1 MRSRAM
7 TDRRTAIVTGGG
19 SGIGRAV
26 ALALAGSGGWNV
38 AVAGRRLEALEET
51 AASAGGAIV
60 PVVADVTDPAS
71 VDALFDGVVSRFGRL
86 DLLFNNAGVNKPAPL
101 DELPVEDL
109 RAVLDTNLW
118 GSMLC
123 ARAAMRVM
131 KAQTPQGGRII
142 NNGSVSAH
150 APRPQQ
156 AAYTASK
163 HAITGLTK
171 SIALDG
177 RPFNIASGQIDIG
190 NAVTEM
196 TGRMQAGTMQADGT
210 MKPEPRM
217 PVSEV
222 GATVLY
228 MASLPLEVNIPFL
241 TVMATGMPLYGR
253 G

>member
-1 MRSRAM
+1 M
-7 TDRRTAIVTGGG
+7 TDKRTAIVTGGG

-38 AVAGRRLEALEET
+38 AIAGRRMDALEET
-51 AASAGGAIV
+51 AGSGGGAIV
-60 PVVADVTDPAS
+60 PVAADVTDPGS
-71 VDALFDGVVSRFGRL
+71 VDALFDTVVARFGRL

-109 RAVLDTNLW
+109 RAVIDTNLW

-123 ARAAMRVM
+123 ARAAVRVM

-177 RPFNIASGQIDIG
+177 RPYNIASGQIDIG

-210 MKPEPRM
+210 MRPEPRM
-217 PVSEV
+217 PVTQV
-222 GATVLY
+222 GETVLY
-228 MASLPLEVNIPFL
+228 MASLPLETNISFL
-241 TVMATGMPLYGR
+241 TVMATRMPLYGR

>member
-1 MRSRAM
+1 M

-26 ALALAGSGGWNV
+26 AQALAGSGGWNV
-38 AVAGRRLEALEET
+38 AVAGRRLDALEET
-51 AASAGGAIV
+51 AASAGGAIM
-60 PVVADVTDPAS
+60 PVVADITDPAS
-71 VDALFDGVVSRFGRL
+71 VDALFDQVVDRFGRL

-109 RAVLDTNLW
+109 RAVLDTNVW

-196 TGRMQAGTMQADGT
+196 TGRMQAGTMQADGS

-217 PVSEV
+217 PVSQV
-222 GATVLY
+222 GEAVLY
-228 MASLPLEVNIPFL
+228 MASLPLETNIPFM
-241 TVMATGMPLYGR
+241 TIMATGMPLYGR

>member
-1 MRSRAM
+1 M
-7 TDRRTAIVTGGG
+7 TDKRTAIVTGGG

-60 PVVADVTDPAS
+60 SVVADVTDPAS

>member
-1 MRSRAM
+1 MADSRI
-7 TDRRTAIVTGGG
+7 AIVTGGG

-26 ALALAGSGGWNV
+26 ALSLEGAGWTV
-38 AVAGRRLEALEET
+38 AIAGRKADTLDET
-51 AASAGGAIV
+51 VGKGAGRML

-71 VDALFDGVVSRFGRL
+71 VDSLFDTVAGKYGRV
-86 DLLFNNAGVNKPAPL
+86 DLLFNNAGINAAVVPF
-101 DELPVEDL
+101 DELPVEQL
-109 RAVLDTNLW
+109 RAVLDTNVW
-118 GSMLC
+118 GAMLC

-142 NNGSVSAH
+142 NNGSISAYS
-150 APRPQQ
+150 PRPNQ
-156 AAYTASK
+156 APYTASK

-177 RPFNIASGQIDIG
+177 RKFNIASGQIDIG

-196 TGRMQAGTMQADGT
+196 SAYMQAGAMQADGT

-217 PVSEV
+217 PVARV
-222 GATVLY
+222 GETVTY
-228 MASLPLEVNIPFL
+228 MAGLPLDVNMPFV
-241 TVMATGMPLYGR
+241 TIMASGMPLYGR

>member
-1 MRSRAM
+1 M
-7 TDRRTAIVTGGG
+7 TAKRTAIVTGGG

-26 ALALAGSGGWNV
+26 ALALAGSGDWNV
-38 AVAGRRLEALEET
+38 AVAGRRLDALEET
-51 AASAGGAIV
+51 ASSAGGAIV
-60 PVVADVTDPAS
+60 PVVTDVTDPAS

-123 ARAAMRVM
+123 ARAAIRVM
-131 KAQTPQGGRII
+131 KAQKPQGGRII

-217 PVSEV
+217 PVSQV
-222 GATVLY
+222 GETVLY
-228 MASLPLEVNIPFL
+228 MASLPLETNIPFI

>member
-1 MRSRAM
+1 M

-26 ALALAGSGGWNV
+26 AQALAGSGGWNV
-38 AVAGRRLEALEET
+38 AVAGRRLNPLEET
-51 AASAGGAIV
+51 AASAGGAIM
-60 PVVADVTDPAS
+60 PVVADITDPAS
-71 VDALFDGVVSRFGRL
+71 VDALFDQVVDRFGRL

-196 TGRMQAGTMQADGT
+196 TGRMQAGTMQADGS

-217 PVSEV
+217 PVSQV
-222 GATVLY
+222 GEAVLY
-228 MASLPLEVNIPFL
+228 MASLPLETNIPFM
-241 TVMATGMPLYGR
+241 TIMATGMPLYGR

>member
-1 MRSRAM
+1 MAEK
-7 TDRRTAIVTGGG
+7 RTAIVTGGG

-26 ALALAGSGGWNV
+26 ALALAESGAWNV
-38 AVAGRRLEALEET
+38 AVAGRRMEALEET
-51 AASAGGAIV
+51 AASGGGAV
-60 PVVADVTDPAS
+60 MPVAADITDPAS
-71 VDALFDGVVSRFGRL
+71 VDALFDQVVERFGRV

-196 TGRMQAGTMQADGT
+196 TGRMQAGTMQADGS

-217 PVSEV
+217 PVSQV
-222 GATVLY
+222 GEAVLY
-228 MASLPLEVNIPFL
+228 MASLPLETNIPFM
-241 TVMATGMPLYGR
+241 TIMATAMPLYGR